1 MAVKTEVR
9 TFRSGSLRSA
19 SQGDEMVI
27 SGRALSYNTLSAD
40 LGGFKERLQPGCFA
54 QHLKTSPDVL
64 CRREHETGFLLGR
77 TKNGTLT
84 LQDGPDGLDFHCT
97 IDPKDP
103 IAVSTHA
110 AIKSRLIDS
119 MSFAFAV
126 DGDDGDS
133 FDSATDE
140 NGHSITRRSIK
151 RALLLDVAPVAS
163 PAYPQGTSVSARSAD
178 YGAAAL
184 PKFVHQ
190 VFHTRMPRPLID
202 QRNRERL
209 NAITRTIVTD
219 RYSNELIED
228 FELEQ
233 RADRIANIIE
243 RDDWTDKF
251 AELRREL
258 GE

>member
-1 MAVKTEVR
+1 
-9 TFRSGSLRSA
+9 
-19 SQGDEMVI
+19 MVI

-54 QHLKTSPDVL
+54 QHLKTAPDVL

-84 LQDGPDGLDFHCT
+84 LQDGPDGLDFRCT

-103 IAVSTHA
+103 IAVSTRA
-110 AIKSRLIDS
+110 AIQSGLIDS
-119 MSFAFAV
+119 MSFAFSIN
-126 DGDDGDS
+126 GDDGQS
-133 FDSATDE
+133 FSAPDR
-140 NGHSITRRSIK
+140 NGLLTRTITRAI
-151 RALLLDVAPVAS
+151 LLDVAPVAS
-163 PAYPQGTSVSARSAD
+163 PAYPRGTSVSARSAD
-178 YGAAAL
+178 YGAVSL
-184 PKFVHQ
+184 PKFIHQ

-209 NAITRTIVTD
+209 NAITRQIVTD
-219 RYSNELIED
+219 PYSNEIIED
-228 FELEQ
+228 FELDQ
-233 RADRIANIIE
+233 RAERIARIIE
-243 RDDWTDKF
+243 RDELAEQF